1 MSDNRICN
9 DHAANFDTLQRAF
22 ADGQVVLLDC
32 IEKSTNEHVA
42 VICAISTE
50 GEQVT
55 VTPFAKFFNGNPFE
69 LLIPPTEYDNKPSL

>member
-1 MSDNRICN
+1 MSDIRICK
-9 DHAANFDTLQRAF
+9 DHAANFDTLKRAF

-50 GEQVT
+50 GQQAT
-55 VTPFAKFFNGNPFE
+55 FIPFAKFFNGDPFE
-69 LLIPPTEYDNKPSL
+69 LLIPPTAYDNKH